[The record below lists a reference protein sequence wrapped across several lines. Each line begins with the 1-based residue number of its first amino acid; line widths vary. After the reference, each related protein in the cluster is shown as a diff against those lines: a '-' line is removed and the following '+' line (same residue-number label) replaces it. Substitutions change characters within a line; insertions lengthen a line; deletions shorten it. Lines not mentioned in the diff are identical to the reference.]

1 MNPDTSQLYENYS
14 EMVFHLILRIVPN
27 REEALDLTQEIFVKI
42 LEKPA
47 YLNNAN
53 NTKGYIL
60 KSAFNLALNHKRN
73 QRMHRIKEHDPFNIE
88 KPYIPNPEDE
98 LAKTERAQTAERF
111 LTALSPQQRETV
123 LCRFYGEM
131 KLSEIAL
138 ELNINEATVRNH
150 LKRAL
155 HKLRN
160 LMDAG

>member
-1 MNPDTSQLYENYS
+1 MNLDTSQLFENYS
-14 EMVFHLILRIVPN
+14 EMVFRLVLRIVPN
-27 REEALDLTQEIFVKI
+27 REESLDLTQEIFVKI

-47 YLNNAN
+47 FLSNAN

-60 KSAFNLALNHKRN
+60 KSAYNLALNHKRN
-73 QRMHRIKEHDPFNIE
+73 QRMRRIIEHNPNNIE
-88 KPYIPNPEDE
+88 RPHVPSPEDE
-98 LAKTERAQTAERF
+98 LAKAEQAQTVERF
-111 LTALSPQQRETV
+111 LTALSPQQREAV

-131 KLSEIAL
+131 KLSEIAV

-160 LMDAG
+160 LMEAE

>member
-1 MNPDTSQLYENYS
+1 MNPDTSQLFENYS
-14 EMVFHLILRIVPN
+14 EMVFRLILRIVPN

-60 KSAFNLALNHKRN
+60 KSACNLALNHKRN
-73 QRMHRIKEHDPFNIE
+73 QRMHRVKEQDPFNIE
-88 KPYIPNPEDE
+88 KPHIPNPEDE
-98 LAKTERAQTAERF
+98 LAKTERAQTVERF

>member
-1 MNPDTSQLYENYS
+1 MNPDISQLFENYS
-14 EMVFHLILRIVPN
+14 EMVFRLILRIVPN

-53 NTKGYIL
+53 NIKGYIL
-60 KSAFNLALNHKRN
+60 KSAYNLALNHKRN
-73 QRMHRIKEHDPFNIE
+73 QRMHRIKESDPFNIE
-88 KPYIPNPEDE
+88 KPYIPSPEDE
-98 LAKTERAQTAERF
+98 LAKTERAQMVERF

-150 LKRAL
+150 LERAL

-160 LMDAG
+160 LMGAG